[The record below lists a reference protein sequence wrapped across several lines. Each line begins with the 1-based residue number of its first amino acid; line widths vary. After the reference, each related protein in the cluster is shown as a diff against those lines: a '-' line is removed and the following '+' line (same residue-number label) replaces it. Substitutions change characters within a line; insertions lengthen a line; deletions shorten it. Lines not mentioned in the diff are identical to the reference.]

1 MKVLKFGAIWCK
13 ECLVMKPMWQ
23 EIETEISELKTEYYD
38 ADENPE
44 KLEEYKVE
52 NIPVFI
58 FLDKNNTEILRLQGA
73 QNKEELTR
81 LVKENLDK

>member
-23 EIETEISELKTEYYD
+23 DIEASIPELVAEYYD

-44 KLEEYKVE
+44 VLEKYSVKD
-52 NIPVFI
+52 IPVFI
-58 FLDKNNTEILRLQGA
+58 FLDNFRILIVLIGSSG
-73 QNKEELTR
+73 NI
-81 LVKENLDK
+81 VNI

>member
-13 ECLVMKPMWQ
+13 ECLVMKPMWKR
-23 EIETEISELKTEYYD
+23 IEEAIPELKTEYYD

-44 KLEEYKVE
+44 LLEKLAIK

-58 FLDKNNTEILRLQGA
+58 FLDKEGKEFDRLQGI
-73 QNKEELTR
+73 QNEEELMDK
-81 LVKENLDK
+81 VKANLEK

>member
-23 EIETEISELKTEYYD
+23 EIEESTPELKTEYYD

-44 KLEEYKVE
+44 ILEKYQVKD
-52 NIPVFI
+52 IPVFI
-58 FLDKNNTEILRLQGA
+58 FLDKNDKEFLRLQGV
-73 QNKEELTR
+73 QNKEDLINSVE
-81 LVKENLDK
+81 ENLEK